1 MLFSIWMIFA
11 QQTQTFQIEMDA
23 VFRVDI
29 HYPGYPN
36 KRISNNVNN
45 LIIGYPTDKNF
56 KWNSYFKDYTI
67 PVVIFF
73 LSEQPHCKRFCRC
86 YSRRPLWPLSSLLPP
101 TTTSSSKVQFFSLLR
116 TFRSQINTTP
126 STLLWLLAI
135 AALWR
140 DAGGKIAKV
149 DSH

>member
-1 MLFSIWMIFA
+1 MIFA
-11 QQTQTFQIEMDA
+11 KQTQTFQIEVDA

-29 HYPGYPN
+29 QENPTRYN
-36 KRISNNVNN
+36 KVNI
-45 LIIGYPTDKNF
+45 LIVDYPTDENF

-135 AALWR
+135 AALCEMLV
-140 DAGGKIAKV
+140 AK
-149 DSH
+149 